1 MSIDTGGREKD
12 KEPDYD
18 EILSD
23 LEHKIDRL
31 KVLYEQY
38 FMGIEKIE
46 PQTARKEVTRK
57 ILELTQI
64 HIRNTGLRYRFN
76 MLNQK
81 FSTYVTYWNR
91 TLRAIE
97 NGTYIRNVARAGR
110 EAVRRG
116 VELPEEVL
124 RSMPVKMRERVLA
137 QRARVAAR
145 EDARARAKG
154 EAPRPAPLPS
164 ASPDS
169 DRILGGRE
177 FDQEFD
183 DMFGDLTRERGAPPA
198 RTAATLAPKTVPA
211 GGFTIPPPSARM
223 TLPPPGTKRGAALP
237 PGMDE
242 GKTQEL
248 YRRYVQAKK
257 LLGENTDGIK
267 YEHIVATISKQAP
280 TIMQQHKAKGVEFS
294 VVIKEDRVVLKATP
308 KK

>member
-1 MSIDTGGREKD
+1 MAIDTGGRDKD
-12 KEPDYD
+12 QEPDYE

-97 NGTYIRNVARAGR
+97 NGTYLRNVARAGR
-110 EAVRRG
+110 EAARRG
-116 VELPEEVL
+116 VELPDEVL
-124 RSMPVKMRERVLA
+124 RAMPPKMRERVLA

-145 EDARARAKG
+145 QDARTQRASEGAK
-154 EAPRPAPLPS
+154 EAAPPPPTPAPS
-164 ASPDS
+164 E
-169 DRILGGRE
+169 RVFGGGAGQE

-183 DMFGDLTRERGAPPA
+183 DMFGGLTRQKEEPRASAPRPQPP
-198 RTAATLAPKTVPA
+198 TSFTV
-211 GGFTIPPPSARM
+211 PPPSARM
-223 TLPPPGTKRGAALP
+223 TTPPPQRRGAALP

-242 GKTQEL
+242 GQTQEL

-294 VVIKEDRVVLKATP
+294 VVIKGDRVVLKATP